1 MAGAANLT
9 RARERM
15 VEIQLARR
23 GIRSPAVL
31 DAMRSVPRERFVQ
44 PGMEEFAYEDGPL
57 PIPEGQTISQPFIV
71 ALMIEAAA
79 LGPHDRVLEVGAGS
93 GYAAAVIGRIAKE
106 VFAVERHPALAEAAG
121 GIGVRQRLGKGRRRH
136 AGLAGRSTLRR
147 DHRFGGRAGR
157 ARSVEAAAEN
167 RRAAGHSGRRA
178 GGRPDSEK
186 IHAPSRGRLGRGG
199 PLRRLLRAADRGGG
213 LERRHARL
221 AGKGAEQVARVGRKR
236 LRQGQAQMMFIS
248 RNGQFSRMRS

>member
-1 MAGAANLT
+1 MAGDANLT

-106 VFAVERHPALAEAAG
+106 VFAVERHPALAEAA
-121 GIGVRQRLGKGRRRH
+121 RERL
-136 AGLAGRSTLRR
+136 AELAYGNVSV
-147 DHRFGGRAGR
+147 RAGDGTLGWPE
-157 ARSVEAAAEN
+157 EAPFDAIIVS
-167 RRAAGHSGRRA
+167 AGGPDAPEALKRQLKA
-178 GGRPDSEK
+178 GGRLVIPVGAQEGGQTLKKFTRQAEDAWDEEGLCGVFFVPLIGVEGWSDGTPGLP
-186 IHAPSRGRLGRGG
+186 ARDRSR
-199 PLRRLLRAADRGGG
+199 
-213 LERRHARL
+213 
-221 AGKGAEQVARVGRKR
+221 
-236 LRQGQAQMMFIS
+236 
-248 RNGQFSRMRS
+248 